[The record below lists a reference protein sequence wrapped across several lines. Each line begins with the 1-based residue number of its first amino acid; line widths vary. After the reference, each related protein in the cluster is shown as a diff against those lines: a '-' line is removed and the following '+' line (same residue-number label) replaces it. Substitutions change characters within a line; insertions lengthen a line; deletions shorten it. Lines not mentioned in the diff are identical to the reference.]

1 MESTRTATSLLTPEE
16 ERDLARTV
24 EAGVIARHF
33 LDDPPASPLGTP
45 EELAAVV
52 AAGERARVRFLS
64 ANMGLVV
71 HLVRRD
77 ARGSREKE
85 DLVQEGFLGLAEALE
100 TFDWARGT
108 RFSTWAV
115 PYVRGRI
122 AAARRLERG
131 GIRIP
136 ARQLRAAAARG
147 EQAVSVASIHGM
159 EDQESSWWQVTVN
172 DDSDPGPGPEDL
184 AAALP
189 LLTQE
194 ERGVLAC
201 RFGLGGHPALSRRAT
216 ARALGLPVARVRATE
231 EWAIEHLRHACAA
244 T

>member
-1 MESTRTATSLLTPEE
+1 MDLTRNAQTLLTPEE
-16 ERDLARTV
+16 ERDLARAV

-33 LDDPPASPLGTP
+33 LDDPPAFPLGTP

-52 AAGERARVRFLS
+52 AAGDRARERFLT
-64 ANMGLVV
+64 ANVGLVV

-77 ARGSREKE
+77 ARGSRERE
-85 DLVQEGFLGLAEALE
+85 DLVQEGFLGLVEALE

-122 AAARRLERG
+122 ATARRLERG

-136 ARQLRAAAARG
+136 VRQLRAAAARG
-147 EQAVSVASIHGM
+147 EQAISVASIHGL
-159 EDQESSWWQVTVN
+159 EDQESCWWQ
-172 DDSDPGPGPEDL
+172 DSVGAGTDPGPGPEDL
-184 AAALP
+184 AATLP
-189 LLTQE
+189 LLTPE
-194 ERGVLAC
+194 ERGVLEH

-216 ARALGLPVARVRATE
+216 AQALGLPLARVRNTE
-231 EWAIEHLRHACAA
+231 EWAIEHLRDAYAS